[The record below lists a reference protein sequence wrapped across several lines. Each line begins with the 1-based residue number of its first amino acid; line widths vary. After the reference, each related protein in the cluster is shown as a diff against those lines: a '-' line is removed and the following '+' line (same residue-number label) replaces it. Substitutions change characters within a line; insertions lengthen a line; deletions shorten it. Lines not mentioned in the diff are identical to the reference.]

1 MTLASDPVETDAP
14 RDPALYARR
23 RLLGPGFWAL
33 IAFGIVCVAAGAALA
48 RFGPTWFSARKT
60 PAAAEQPLTTAPAS
74 QAGPGQPLYGAPSA
88 SAAPPPASESVA
100 QLEGRVAVLETGQ
113 QRALDAAGAAL
124 AAATLTDAAR
134 SARPFAEELASLERV
149 LPLSPDL
156 RALERL
162 APAGAPTRAG
172 LAAEFETLTGRAAV
186 AARDPGRNADF
197 LAKLRHALSS
207 IVSIRQVASTQG
219 SNPDAVLGRAQ
230 KLLNEGDIEGAL
242 AATELLPMPAQT
254 VLASWRAAAERRVEV
269 DRHIAAIRAD
279 ALAGLMQVAHAPVAA
294 PRYVPPP
301 VEIPTISSTSIPVI
315 PSDAP

>member
-1 MTLASDPVETDAP
+1 MTLASDPVETEAP

-48 RFGPTWFSARKT
+48 RFGPTWFSRPKA
-60 PAAAEQPLTTAPAS
+60 PAAIEQPQATTSAPR
-74 QAGPGQPLYGAPSA
+74 AGVSQPLYGGPG
-88 SAAPPPASESVA
+88 AAPAPAPASESVA
-100 QLEGRVAVLETGQ
+100 QLEGRVAVLESGQ

-124 AAATLTDAAR
+124 AAATLMDAAR
-134 SARPFAEELASLERV
+134 TARPFAEELASLERV
-149 LPLSPDL
+149 LPLSSDL

-162 APAGAPTRAG
+162 AQAGAPTRAG
-172 LAAEFETLTGRAAV
+172 LAAEFETLAARAAV

-207 IVSIRQVASTQG
+207 IVTIRQVGTTQG
-219 SNPDAVLGRAQ
+219 ATPDAVLGRAQ

-242 AATELLPMPAQT
+242 AATETLPIPAQN
-254 VLASWRAAAERRVEV
+254 VLAPWRSAAERRVEV

-279 ALAGLMQVAHAPVAA
+279 ALAGLARVSSARPDVGAVAP
-294 PRYVPPP
+294 
-301 VEIPTISSTSIPVI
+301 
-315 PSDAP
+315 